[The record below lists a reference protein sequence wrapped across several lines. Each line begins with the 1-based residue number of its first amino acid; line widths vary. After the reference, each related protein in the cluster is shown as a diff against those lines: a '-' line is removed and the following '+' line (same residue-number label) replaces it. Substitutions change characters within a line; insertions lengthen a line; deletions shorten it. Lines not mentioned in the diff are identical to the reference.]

1 MKLRVPMATLA
12 VAATL
17 ALGGCAFLTPN
28 WSALQP
34 THKPVPSN
42 ENPTPTA
49 TPTPTPTSDAKLAK
63 VVVTILNSSAD
74 AMGID
79 VVAQALDVSED
90 GGTCTLTVSQAA
102 TKKVVSVSAES
113 NVTDTQCFPIHLPL
127 DGFVSGAATF
137 TVAYK
142 SSTSTGVSSVG
153 QLVIP

>member
-1 MKLRVPMATLA
+1 MKLRVTLA
-12 VAATL
+12 VAVTASAL
-17 ALGGCAFLTPN
+17 ALGGCSFLTPN

-34 THKPVPSN
+34 TKKPIPTESTTTPS
-42 ENPTPTA
+42 
-49 TPTPTPTSDAKLAK
+49 PTPTPTTDAKLAK
-63 VVVTILNSSAD
+63 VAVTILNSSAD
-74 AMGID
+74 STGID
-79 VVAQALDVSED
+79 VVAQAMNVSED

-137 TVAYK
+137 SVTYK
-142 SSTSTGVSSVG
+142 SSTSTGVSPVG